1 MSERDPSESAPELL
15 DLYLGPI
22 SDSQRAELKARVAGD
37 PALAREAEALAS
49 VFSALGMLRDDAAPP
64 ADLEAG
70 IRARVRTAP
79 LRLVRAADSEL
90 PSGMVVRVRSL
101 RDVLAV
107 AAMIVLFVGIGV
119 PSVLRMR
126 ERGQRAG
133 CSANLAQLGQGLAA
147 YAAQFN
153 DSLPFVG
160 WNPTAT
166 WQAGA
171 APAARVVPNRRHVYP
186 LLREGL
192 VRDPSRFVC
201 PSRWDAPMAITDI
214 RARHDFAESRNV
226 SYGYQNMAGVR
237 PSPRSDPAQPI
248 MSDDNPL
255 FDDGRFLTLRSGAAA
270 NSRAHGGAGQNI
282 LTLGGRV
289 IWSTT
294 PDCGVGGDNIW
305 TLSGVREYHGTEGPR
320 SATDSHLIK

>member
-1 MSERDPSESAPELL
+1 MSQRDPSEYAPELL
-15 DLYLGPI
+15 DLYLGQLSEPQ
-22 SDSQRAELKARVAGD
+22 SAALRARIAGD
-37 PALAREAEALAS
+37 AALAREAEALSS
-49 VFSALGMLRDDAAPP
+49 VFAALGMLRAAAAAPP
-64 ADLEAG
+64 DLEQRICAAV
-70 IRARVRTAP
+70 RAAP
-79 LRLVRAADSEL
+79 LRVVRDADHNL
-90 PSGMVVRVRSL
+90 QPGMIVRVRSL
-101 RDVLAV
+101 RDILAV

-160 WNPTAT
+160 WRPADT
-166 WQAGA
+166 WQASAAHGA
-171 APAARVVPNRRHVYP
+171 QVVPNRRHVYP

-201 PSRWDAPMAITDI
+201 PSRWDAPMAINDV
-214 RARHDFAESRNV
+214 RGRHDFAESRNV

-237 PSPRSDPAQPI
+237 PSPRCDPALPI

-255 FDDGRFLTLRSGAAA
+255 FDDGRFLTLRAGPSA

-289 IWSTT
+289 IWSAT
-294 PDCGVGGDNIW
+294 PDCGVNGDNIW

-320 SATDSHLIK
+320 SATDSHLLK